1 VTNEATPDRPE
12 ERKLDV
18 VLDAVG
24 HAAGDPHTPSLLLSW
39 ITRESIV
46 DSMLASQHQPAPE
59 FLAEMGEVFAETCPP
74 SPYGEHAAIPAKT
87 WTPLDHQHREGRDRL
102 AWMYERRYDRYAVG
116 AFAVL
121 ASWFAVS
128 ELGGPSRLSALA
140 VLAGAANLLFL
151 AYQSGRIGYLSK
163 KNWNHLDDMVASLP
177 TSIIRGSRKVCEAEQ
192 ALVNRARKR
201 VGARL
206 LIADLWSQP
215 RKRVRSPE
223 FDALQREIT
232 AFAKDAKDEASRL
245 EVAVTS
251 TPPNWKDCEPWLRE
265 RTGRASQRFFLEN
278 PLQVD
283 AVITDTEAVLTFA
296 RPDENRNFALHFR
309 NRAVV
314 SEFLYL
320 FDAYLGQGSST
331 ENIKVDGDDELERAR
346 RWMLERVDRPSLAAR
361 RGASRSAEQLS
372 GRSVRRVR

>member
-18 VLDAVG
+18 ILDAVG
-24 HAAGDPHTPSLLLSW
+24 HAAGDPHTPALLLSST
-39 ITRESIV
+39 TRESIV
-46 DSMLASQHQPAPE
+46 DSMLSSPHQPAPE
-59 FLAEMGEVFAETCPP
+59 FLEQMGELFAQTYPP
-74 SPYGEHAAIPAKT
+74 SPYDEHAAIPART
-87 WTPLDHQHREGRDRL
+87 WTPWDHRHRAGRYWL
-102 AWMYERRYDRYAVG
+102 AWLYERRFDRYAVG

-140 VLAGAANLLFL
+140 VLAGAANLLL
-151 AYQSGRIGYLSK
+151 LSYLSGRLGYLSH
-163 KNWNHLDDMVASLP
+163 KNWNHLDDMAASLP

-192 ALVNRARKR
+192 ALVARARKR

-206 LIADLWSQP
+206 LVADMWTQP
-215 RKRVRSPE
+215 RNRVRSPE

-232 AFAKDAKDEASRL
+232 AFAKDAKDGVSRL
-245 EVAVTS
+245 EVAVTT
-251 TPPNWKDCEPWLRE
+251 TPPNWKACEPWLRQ

-283 AVITDTEAVLTFA
+283 AVITETEAVLTFA

-320 FDAYLGQGSST
+320 FDAYLGQGSSA

-346 RWMLERVDRPSLAAR
+346 RWMREQADRPSLAAR
-361 RGASRSAEQLS
+361 RGASRNEEQLS
-372 GRSVRRVR
+372 GRPVRRVR

>member
-1 VTNEATPDRPE
+1 MTEDGTRDRGD
-12 ERKLDV
+12 ERPLDLT
-18 VLDAVG
+18 LDAVG
-24 HAAGDPHTPSLLLSW
+24 RADPHTPTLLLSST
-39 ITRESIV
+39 TRESIV
-46 DSMLASQHQPAPE
+46 DSMLGSQHQPASE
-59 FLAEMGEVFAETCPP
+59 FLAEMGGLFTEMYPP
-74 SPYGEHAAIPAKT
+74 NPYGERAMLPVRT
-87 WTPLDHQHREGRDRL
+87 WTPADHHHNPARDWLPRL
-102 AWMYERRYDRYAVG
+102 YERRIDRY
-116 AFAVL
+116 FVL
-121 ASWFAVS
+121 AFVVIPSWFALQ
-128 ELGGPSRLSALA
+128 ELRGPERLPALA
-140 VLAGAANLLFL
+140 LLAGAANLLFL
-151 AYQSGRIGYLSK
+151 TYLCGRLGYLSH

-192 ALVNRARKR
+192 ALVGRARKR

-206 LIADLWSQP
+206 LIADLWSQR

-232 AFAKDAKDEASRL
+232 AFAKDAKDDVSRL